1 MYLHFRLILIF
12 ERTSLALSTPIR
24 PLPRIGRR
32 FISFLAKRF
41 PRRRRLLSRWW
52 ATVAS
57 SRDSLIILIRDLN
70 RKRRGPAFT
79 FSSSIGDS
87 FARRDRNGTQPSI
100 RDYHSP
106 LICPALLSETIHPAR
121 SEVPFAD
128 CLAIKYYRKSER
140 KKERKDER
148 ATASLTSY
156 SSGRLW
162 ITVRTGPF
170 PSSPF
175 RLPLLL
181 MRLFIERFSI
191 FHIVARA

>member
-1 MYLHFRLILIF
+1 VHLDFRSILIF
-12 ERTSLALSTPIR
+12 EKTSLRR
-24 PLPRIGRR
+24 PLSHIGRR
-32 FISFLAKRF
+32 FISLLAKRF
-41 PRRRRLLSRWW
+41 PRTRRRLLSRWW

-87 FARRDRNGTQPSI
+87 FARRDRNGAQPSI

-140 KKERKDER
+140 KKEKKDER

-170 PSSPF
+170 PPYPF
-175 RLPLLL
+175 RLPLRL

-191 FHIVARA
+191 FHIVL